1 MESIENNSGEVQV
14 STMQTEILEY
24 VTSLPYWGK
33 YIANQILLGNEV
45 SNETIDT
52 SYHFLLEDLGL
63 IEKTE
68 HPEIEFKYSAINNNE
83 YKSDIIL
90 YKIQDVEGVNALAEK
105 QTIEFNK
112 QFTILYG
119 ENGSGKSGYTR
130 LLKNVFYSKEPEQII
145 PNIYSSERKSV
156 NAKFVF
162 LSEGTEVS
170 YTYEQRENPIFRQFS
185 VFDGKG
191 LIRQLSAKNEFEF
204 RPAGLSFFAKYTEA
218 IVDLEKKLSLEID
231 TKQPKFSIEDLRSQ
245 FDGESDITKQIEN
258 LYSDPNITELKK
270 LIPFSDEEKKQ
281 KELIQKEYDEI
292 KLANINAEKKA
303 KEFVSIKTQLEKTK
317 SRIEELNA
325 LFSKDSFDQL
335 NEEIKD
341 CLNKEELAKQEGI
354 SSFQTDKIQSIGS
367 AEWKNFI
374 SAAEKFATKQGL
386 SYPQNGDACI
396 FCHQHLTSE
405 AEALIL
411 KYWKYL
417 RSAAETDLAKA
428 QQTLQLEKV
437 KYEKISLDLFN
448 EDSILVVWL
457 KEKYLKNY
465 ERVKN
470 QITELDSLRHK
481 IIEKIEKKNTD
492 VFPILKIEIEE
503 YEQIV
508 KTINESISKLSES
521 EQSKQLTEIGNKKRY
536 YEHKEKLNNLFREFE
551 NTIIQNNWIQ
561 KAQKANFKKQKRSIT
576 EKEKSL
582 SDKYYNQEYIRAFNE
597 ECAKLNGNFEIN
609 IEQSGSGGKTFRQLK
624 IKGKQPNAI
633 LSEGEQKVIA
643 IADFLAEM
651 SLSEINRGLVFDD
664 PVTSL
669 DNKRKKTIA
678 NRLASESIKKQIIVF
693 THDIV
698 FVSHMIDFLDIVN
711 VKPSCHWIEHAGDHV
726 GIIWKDNAPSLEK
739 NYKNAE
745 IPKACLKKAKNVAP
759 EQRDNEIKV
768 GFSALRTCYESL
780 VVFELFGGVVQRFQ
794 DRISIDSLKDAITDS
809 EIRQKI
815 NECFGSCCRFMEG
828 HLHSDA
834 FAYQKPTLDDLNK
847 EIQRFEDLKS
857 IIKKWKKENNK

>member
-1 MESIENNSGEVQV
+1 MESTDSNSSEVRV
-14 STMQTEILEY
+14 STLQTEILEY
-24 VTSLPYWGK
+24 VSSLPYWGE

-45 SNETIDT
+45 SNETINT
-52 SYHFLLEDLGL
+52 SYQFLLEDLGL

-68 HPEIEFKYSAINNNE
+68 HPEIEFKYSAINNTG
-83 YKSDIIL
+83 YKSDL
-90 YKIQDVEGVNALAEK
+90 TLNKIQDVEGVNALAEK

-130 LLKNVFYSKEPEQII
+130 LLKNVFYSKEPEQIL

-162 LSEGTEVS
+162 LSEGTEEN

-191 LIRQLSAKNEFEF
+191 LTRQLSGKNEFEF

-218 IVDLEKKLSLEID
+218 ITNLEKKLNSEID
-231 TKQPKFSIEDLRSQ
+231 LRRPRFSIEDLRSQ
-245 FDGESDITKQIEN
+245 FDGESDITKQIEQ
-258 LYSDPNITELKK
+258 LYNVPNIAELKK
-270 LIPFSDEEKKQ
+270 LIPFSAEDKKQ
-281 KELIQKEYDEI
+281 KELVQKEYDEI
-292 KLANINAEKKA
+292 KLANVNAEKKA
-303 KEFVSIKTQLEKTK
+303 KELITIKTQLEKAN
-317 SRIEELNA
+317 SRIKELNA
-325 LFSKDSFDQL
+325 LFSKDSSDQL
-335 NEEIKD
+335 NGEFID
-341 CLNKEELAKQEGI
+341 YLNKEELARQEGI
-354 SSFQTDKIQSIGS
+354 SSFQTDKIQNIGS
-367 AEWKNFI
+367 SEWKNFI

-386 SYPQNGDACI
+386 SYPQNGDTCI
-396 FCHQHLTSE
+396 FCHQHLTPESE
-405 AEALIL
+405 ELIQ

-417 RSAAETDLAKA
+417 RSAAETDLVKA

-457 KEKYLKNY
+457 KDKFSKNY
-465 ERVKN
+465 ENIKK
-470 QITELDSLRHK
+470 QITELDNLRHRV
-481 IIEKIEKKNTD
+481 IEKIEKKNND
-492 VFPILKIEIEE
+492 VFPIAKIEIEE
-503 YEQIV
+503 YEQIIN
-508 KTINESISKLSES
+508 TIKEAISKLSES

-561 KAQKANFKKQKRSIT
+561 KAQKANFKKRSIT
-576 EKEKSL
+576 EKEKNL
-582 SDKYYNQEYIRAFNE
+582 SDKYYNQEYIRVFNE
-597 ECAKLNGNFEIN
+597 ECTKLNGNFEIN

-624 IKGKQPNAI
+624 INGKQPNAI

-651 SLSEINRGLVFDD
+651 SLSEINRGLIFDD

-678 NRLASESIKKQIIVF
+678 DRLVSESIKKQIIVF
-693 THDIV
+693 THDLV
-698 FVSHMIDFLDIVN
+698 FVSHMIDSLDTMNI
-711 VKPSCHWIEHAGDHV
+711 KPSCHWIEHAGNQV
-726 GIIWKDNAPSLEK
+726 GIVWKDNAPSLEK
-739 NYKNAE
+739 SYRNAE
-745 IPKACLKKAKNVAP
+745 IPKACLKKAKDVAP
-759 EQRDNEIKV
+759 EQRDNELKV

-794 DRISIDSLKDAITDS
+794 DRISIESLKDAITDS
-809 EIRQKI
+809 EIRNKI

-828 HLHSDA
+828 HLHSDTY
-834 FAYQKPTLDDLNK
+834 AYKKPTLDDLNK
-847 EIQRFEDLKS
+847 EIQRFEELKS
-857 IIKKWKKENNK
+857 TIKKWKKDNN

>member
-14 STMQTEILEY
+14 STLQTEILEY

-83 YKSDIIL
+83 YKSDIFL

-303 KEFVSIKTQLEKTK
+303 KELVSIKTQLEKTK

-405 AEALIL
+405 SEALIL

-470 QITELDSLRHK
+470 QITELDNLRHK

-492 VFPILKIEIEE
+492 VFPILKIEIED

-508 KTINESISKLSES
+508 KTINEATSKLSES
-521 EQSKQLTEIGNKKRY
+521 EQSKQLIEINNRKKY

-551 NTIIQNNWIQ
+551 NTIIQNNWIK
-561 KAQKANFKKQKRSIT
+561 KAQKANFKKRSIT

-582 SDKYYNQEYIRAFNE
+582 SDKYYNQEYIRVFNE

-624 IKGKQPNAI
+624 IKGNQPNAI

-678 NRLASESIKKQIIVF
+678 KRLAEESKNKQIIVF
-693 THDIV
+693 THDLV
-698 FVSHMIDFLDIVN
+698 FVSSLMDYLNEDN
-711 VKPSCHWIEHAGDHV
+711 SSCHWIEHNNR
-726 GIIWKDNAPSLEK
+726 GIGIVWKDNAPSFEK
-739 NYKNAE
+739 KYRNATKINE
-745 IPKACLKKAKNVAP
+745 LIVNIDKTSP
-759 EQRDNEIKV
+759 EHQEEEIKR
-768 GFSALRTCYESL
+768 GFSMLRTCYESL
-780 VVFELFGGVVQRFQ
+780 VVFELFNGVVQRFQ
-794 DRISIDSLKDAITDS
+794 ERVSVESLTEAVTDLTLKK
-809 EIRQKI
+809 EIGD
-815 NECFGSCCRFMEG
+815 CFGVCCRFMEG
-828 HLHSDA
+828 HLHSDDY
-834 FAYQKPTLDDLNK
+834 AYQKPTIDDLKNEVKKYEKIRAEIK
-847 EIQRFEDLKS
+847 E
-857 IIKKWKKENNK
+857 WKKNNKNK

>member
-1 MESIENNSGEVQV
+1 MESTDSNSSEVRV
-14 STMQTEILEY
+14 STLQTEILEY
-24 VTSLPYWGK
+24 VSSLPYWGE

-45 SNETIDT
+45 SNETINT
-52 SYHFLLEDLGL
+52 SYQFLLEDLGL

-68 HPEIEFKYSAINNNE
+68 HPEIEFKYSAINNTG
-83 YKSDIIL
+83 YKSDL
-90 YKIQDVEGVNALAEK
+90 TLNKIQDVEGVNALAEK

-130 LLKNVFYSKEPEQII
+130 LLKTVFYSKEPEQIL

-162 LSEGTEVS
+162 LSEGTEEN

-191 LIRQLSAKNEFEF
+191 LIRQLSGKNEFEF

-218 IVDLEKKLSLEID
+218 ITNLEKKLNSEID
-231 TKQPKFSIEDLRSQ
+231 LRRPRFSIEDLRSQ
-245 FDGESDITKQIEN
+245 FDGESDITKLIEQ
-258 LYSDPNITELKK
+258 LYNVPNIAELKK
-270 LIPFSDEEKKQ
+270 LIPFSAEDKKQ
-281 KELIQKEYDEI
+281 KELVQKEYDEI
-292 KLANINAEKKA
+292 KLANVNAEKKA
-303 KEFVSIKTQLEKTK
+303 KELITIKTQLEKAN
-317 SRIEELNA
+317 SRIKELNA
-325 LFSKDSFDQL
+325 LFSKDSSDQL
-335 NEEIKD
+335 NGEIID
-341 CLNKEELAKQEGI
+341 YLNKEELARQEGI
-354 SSFQTDKIQSIGS
+354 SSFQTDKIQNIGS
-367 AEWKNFI
+367 SEWKNFI

-386 SYPQNGDACI
+386 SYPQNGDTCI
-396 FCHQHLTSE
+396 FCHQHLTPESE
-405 AEALIL
+405 ELIL

-417 RSAAETDLAKA
+417 RSAAETDLVKA

-457 KEKYLKNY
+457 KDKFSKNY
-465 ERVKN
+465 ENIKK
-470 QITELDSLRHK
+470 QITELDNLRHRV
-481 IIEKIEKKNTD
+481 IEKIEKKNND
-492 VFPILKIEIEE
+492 VFPIAKIEIEE
-503 YEQIV
+503 YEQIIN
-508 KTINESISKLSES
+508 TIKEAISKLSES

-551 NTIIQNNWIQ
+551 NTLIQNNWIQ
-561 KAQKANFKKQKRSIT
+561 KAQKANFKKRSIT
-576 EKEKSL
+576 EKEKNL
-582 SDKYYNQEYIRAFNE
+582 SDKYYNQEYIRVFNE
-597 ECAKLNGNFEIN
+597 ECTKLNGNFEIN

-624 IKGKQPNAI
+624 INGKQPNAI

-651 SLSEINRGLVFDD
+651 SLSEINRGLIFDD

-678 NRLASESIKKQIIVF
+678 DRLVSESIKKQIIVF
-693 THDIV
+693 THDLV
-698 FVSHMIDFLDIVN
+698 FVSHMIDSLDTMNI
-711 VKPSCHWIEHAGDHV
+711 KPSCHWIEHAGNQV
-726 GIIWKDNAPSLEK
+726 GIVWKDNAPSLEK
-739 NYKNAE
+739 SYRNAE
-745 IPKACLKKAKNVAP
+745 IPKACLKKAKDVAP
-759 EQRDNEIKV
+759 EQRDNELKV

-794 DRISIDSLKDAITDS
+794 DRISIESLKDAITDS
-809 EIRQKI
+809 EIRNKI

-828 HLHSDA
+828 HLHSDTY
-834 FAYQKPTLDDLNK
+834 AYKKPTLDDLNK
-847 EIQRFEDLKS
+847 EIQRFEELKS
-857 IIKKWKKENNK
+857 TIKKWKKDNN

>member
-1 MESIENNSGEVQV
+1 MESTDSNSSEVRV
-14 STMQTEILEY
+14 STLQTEILEY
-24 VTSLPYWGK
+24 VSSLPYWGE

-45 SNETIDT
+45 SNETINT
-52 SYHFLLEDLGL
+52 SYQFLLEDLGL

-68 HPEIEFKYSAINNNE
+68 HPEIEFKYLAINNTG
-83 YKSDIIL
+83 YKSDLIL

-162 LSEGTEVS
+162 LSEGTEEN

-191 LIRQLSAKNEFEF
+191 LIRQLSGKNEFEF
-204 RPAGLSFFAKYTEA
+204 RPAGLSFFAKYAEA
-218 IVDLEKKLSLEID
+218 IKALEEILNSEID
-231 TKQPKFSIEDLRSQ
+231 SRRPRFSIEDLRSQ
-245 FDGESDITKQIEN
+245 FDGESEITKQIEN
-258 LYSDPNITELKK
+258 LYNIPNITELKK
-270 LIPFSDEEKKQ
+270 QVPFSDEDKKQ

-292 KLANINAEKKA
+292 KLANVNAEKKA
-303 KEFVSIKTQLEKTK
+303 KELISIKTQLEKVK
-317 SRIEELNA
+317 SRINELNA
-325 LFSKDSFDQL
+325 LFSKESIDQL
-335 NEEIKD
+335 NGEIKD
-341 CLNKEELAKQEGI
+341 YLNKEELARQEGI
-354 SSFQTDKIQSIGS
+354 SSFQTDQIQNIGS
-367 AEWKNFI
+367 TEWKNFI

-386 SYPQNGDACI
+386 SYPQNGDTCI
-396 FCHQHLTSE
+396 FCHQHLTPES
-405 AEALIL
+405 EALIL

-417 RSAAETDLAKA
+417 KSEVEKEFIKA
-428 QQTLQLEKV
+428 RQIIQSEK
-437 KYEKISLDLFN
+437 EKFEKASLDLFN
-448 EDSILVVWL
+448 EDSILVIWL
-457 KEKYLKNY
+457 KENYSKNY
-465 ERVKN
+465 ENVKK
-470 QITELDSLRHK
+470 QITELDNLRHK
-481 IIEKIEKKNTD
+481 IIVKIEKKNTD
-492 VFPILKIEIEE
+492 IFPIAKIEIEE

-561 KAQKANFKKQKRSIT
+561 KAQKANFKKRSIT

-624 IKGKQPNAI
+624 IKGNQPNAI

-651 SLSEINRGLVFDD
+651 SLSEINRGLIFDD

-693 THDIV
+693 THDLV
-698 FVSHMIDFLDIVN
+698 FVSHMIDFLDIAN

-794 DRISIDSLKDAITDS
+794 DRISIESLKDAITDS